1 MKQEFRRIG
10 LAWLLL
16 SVFVSML
23 LLSGI
28 HRHEAVTST
37 ATDCVE
43 CAHHVH
49 HAGHFSILTSHL
61 DNCLLCQ
68 FLQLVYTAAAT
79 TVLIALVVM
88 TKNRR
93 CTLKYSVTQA
103 EPSVLCTRGP
113 PYML

>member
-28 HRHEAVTST
+28 HRHEAVAST

-43 CAHHVH
+43 CTHHVH
-49 HAGHFSILTSHL
+49 HAGHFSILTNHL

-68 FLQLVYTAAAT
+68 FLHLVYTTAAT
-79 TVLIALVVM
+79 ATLMALVVV
-88 TKNRR
+88 TQNRRFALKNRSAQ
-93 CTLKYSVTQA
+93 TK
-103 EPSVLCTRGP
+103 PSVLYTRGP
-113 PYML
+113 PSML